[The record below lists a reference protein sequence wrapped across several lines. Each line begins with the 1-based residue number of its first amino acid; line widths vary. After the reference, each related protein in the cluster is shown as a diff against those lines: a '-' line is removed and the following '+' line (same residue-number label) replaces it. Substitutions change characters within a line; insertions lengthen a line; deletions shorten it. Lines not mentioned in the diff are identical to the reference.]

1 MCFSVSGKHSLLSFF
16 LLQSLQSFSVSP
28 ESTDKPITISS
39 LLSFNHVQKSVSKLK
54 EKLED
59 FCREEIELISGRGN
73 VSYTEE
79 TIKNNM
85 EEIHASHDNHIN
97 DIFMFTVTYSE
108 IIPLKEPKTRPEFLQ
123 CKTL

>member
-1 MCFSVSGKHSLLSFF
+1 M
-16 LLQSLQSFSVSP
+16 
-28 ESTDKPITISS
+28 
-39 LLSFNHVQKSVSKLK
+39 QKSVSKLK
-54 EKLED
+54 EKTGGFLQ
-59 FCREEIELISGRGN
+59 REIELISDRGN
-73 VSYTEE
+73 VSYHTEE

-85 EEIHASHDNHIN
+85 EEIHVSRENHIN